1 MPEGFASGGGGE
13 GGEGGERGGGRGG
26 RERERGGAPPVR
38 VARGGGPLARGGG
51 APRATA
57 VPADRDAGEPGP
69 SARSRRRRL
78 FAPAPRFRCKVSPWA
93 AQGLIYRCHHGTAKG
108 SLPCRRAHRPRRRR
122 LPRRPPRPV
131 PRLRQNALPRFA
143 PRRPAPPR
151 AAPRRPAALSTCDT
165 SVTRVTTS
173 NTPRPRAAR
182 RRSEPVVD
190 EAQGKQGPEERV
202 ARPVAPRRRA
212 PGKEDPVP
220 PGGRRRPRVRLLQR
234 AHQPR
239 VGRRP

>member
-1 MPEGFASGGGGE
+1 M
-13 GGEGGERGGGRGG
+13 
-26 RERERGGAPPVR
+26 
-38 VARGGGPLARGGG
+38 
-51 APRATA
+51 
-57 VPADRDAGEPGP
+57 
-69 SARSRRRRL
+69 
-78 FAPAPRFRCKVSPWA
+78 
-93 AQGLIYRCHHGTAKG
+93 
-108 SLPCRRAHRPRRRR
+108 
-122 LPRRPPRPV
+122 
-131 PRLRQNALPRFA
+131 ALPRA
-143 PRRPAPPR
+143 VCHVAEPTARAVAASLGVPLDQYLAYARTPCPAPPR

-182 RRSEPVVD
+182 RRSEPVVE

-202 ARPVAPRRRA
+202 ARPVAPRRRV
-212 PGKEDPVP
+212 PGKEAPVP

>member
-1 MPEGFASGGGGE
+1 M
-13 GGEGGERGGGRGG
+13 
-26 RERERGGAPPVR
+26 
-38 VARGGGPLARGGG
+38 
-51 APRATA
+51 
-57 VPADRDAGEPGP
+57 
-69 SARSRRRRL
+69 
-78 FAPAPRFRCKVSPWA
+78 
-93 AQGLIYRCHHGTAKG
+93 
-108 SLPCRRAHRPRRRR
+108 
-122 LPRRPPRPV
+122 
-131 PRLRQNALPRFA
+131 ALPRA
-143 PRRPAPPR
+143 VCRVAEPTARAVADSLGVPLDQYLAYARTPCLASPR

>member
-1 MPEGFASGGGGE
+1 M
-13 GGEGGERGGGRGG
+13 
-26 RERERGGAPPVR
+26 
-38 VARGGGPLARGGG
+38 
-51 APRATA
+51 
-57 VPADRDAGEPGP
+57 
-69 SARSRRRRL
+69 
-78 FAPAPRFRCKVSPWA
+78 
-93 AQGLIYRCHHGTAKG
+93 
-108 SLPCRRAHRPRRRR
+108 
-122 LPRRPPRPV
+122 
-131 PRLRQNALPRFA
+131 ALPRAVCRVAEPTARAVADSLGVPLDQYLAYAKIPCLASPRAA